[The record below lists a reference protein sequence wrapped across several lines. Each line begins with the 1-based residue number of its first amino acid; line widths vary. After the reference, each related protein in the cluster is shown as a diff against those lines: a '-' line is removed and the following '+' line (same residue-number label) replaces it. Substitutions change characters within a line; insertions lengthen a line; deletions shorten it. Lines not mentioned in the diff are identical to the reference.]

1 MKSFGRELNKELI
14 ELAKRGDGRA
24 LEAIYN
30 HYVNDSYQLAYKFV
44 YEPSLAEDITQEAF
58 IKVINNVH
66 HYQFNGSFSGW
77 IRRIV
82 VNESINR
89 VKHEKRLEV
98 IFSLGGEDV
107 DNMELFKSNWLS
119 ECRDLEWLLKQLPLM
134 HRTVLV
140 LHEIEGYKHRE
151 IAEMLDR
158 TESFSKMT
166 LLRAFKQLKEISSQQ
181 EVSYALNR

>member
-1 MKSFGRELNKELI
+1 MV
-14 ELAKRGDGRA
+14 AKTTA
-24 LEAIYN
+24 
-30 HYVNDSYQLAYKFV
+30 
-44 YEPSLAEDITQEAF
+44 
-58 IKVINNVH
+58 
-66 HYQFNGSFSGW
+66 
-77 IRRIV
+77 
-82 VNESINR
+82 
-89 VKHEKRLEV
+89 
-98 IFSLGGEDV
+98 
-107 DNMELFKSNWLS
+107 
-119 ECRDLEWLLKQLPLM
+119 LM